1 MCQIQQRP
9 ATPDQLSQLRDPA
22 ALATLE
28 VLKKNGWL
36 AVDAQALNR
45 FFTPEMSHP
54 AKLALEEE
62 ARSGGLLA
70 VVQFAVLLGFAALAI
85 LISSFER
92 TLSPMT
98 FVLWGV
104 LGVGAGLLTAKY
116 PGRVFK
122 KRSPDA

>member
-1 MCQIQQRP
+1 MCQILQRP
-9 ATPDQLSQLRDPA
+9 ATPDELSQLRDPA

-36 AVDAQALNR
+36 AVDAQSLTR
-45 FFTPEMSHP
+45 FFAPEPAHP
-54 AKLALEEE
+54 AKVALEEE

-116 PGRVFK
+116 PGRVFR
-122 KRSPDA
+122 KRL